1 MHNGGNHS
9 ATSLHR
15 VLGMTEVTAGGVGI
29 IIGAGIYVLLGAAT
43 AHAGPLVWAAFLMAA
58 VLSALTGLSYAEL
71 SSMFPSAAGE
81 YEYTRQALP
90 EWVAFIVG
98 WTMITGLVVAAATVS
113 IGFARYIGY
122 FVDIDPR
129 ATALGLLVAVCVVA
143 MIGVKQSARLTVGL
157 SAVQVGGLLLVVAIG
172 LPHVGDVD
180 LRTGPGVGGVL
191 TAAALVFF
199 AFIGFDE
206 VITLAEETRDP
217 TRTVPRALLLALGLS
232 TALYVAVAVAAVSVL
247 GAGALAAS
255 PRPLADVMAHV
266 LGGRGAT
273 VVAAIAVMT
282 TTNTTL
288 LALTA
293 ASRVM
298 YGMAKAGAMPRALA
312 AVHPDRG
319 TPVRAIIAV
328 ASVAAVFA
336 AFGEFAIIAAVT
348 DFAVYVVFLAVNG
361 TVVILRRTRPDL
373 PRPFAVAGAIRGVP
387 VVPILGLASV
397 ALMMTLLD
405 PHAIGLGMALCA
417 AGLAAGWLLGSRR

>member
-1 MHNGGNHS
+1 MHNGGNHP

-328 ASVAAVFA
+328 ASVSAVFA

>member
-1 MHNGGNHS
+1 MHNGGNHP

-98 WTMITGLVVAAATVS
+98 WTMIAGLVVAAATVS

-298 YGMAKAGAMPRALA
+298 YGMAKAGAMPRAFA
-312 AVHPDRG
+312 AVHPARG

-336 AFGEFAIIAAVT
+336 ALGEFAVIAAVT

-397 ALMMTLLD
+397 ALMMTQLD